1 MKITKNQLRKIIKEE
16 IEAALKEGKIEDNF
30 WASLKNIP
38 GLEFVDDGSSSQS
51 EFELYKGEDGEIPA
65 SAFASNLL
73 SNPMSSGSK
82 VVDSALDHS
91 YFREVMT
98 IDELG
103 DLIGHLTV
111 EKIINAS
118 KHLGRG
124 DKHFK
129 TYAQGLAKVIHDKK
143 RDPASKTIKNIEKK
157 KGSWEAYFRRMD
169 KH

>member
-38 GLEFVDDGSSSQS
+38 GLEVKADGSPSQS
-51 EFELYKGEDGEIPA
+51 EFELNDEPLPK

-91 YFREVMT
+91 WQDMSL
-98 IDELG
+98 DELG
-103 DLIGHLTV
+103 DLIGQNAL
-111 EKIINAS
+111 EKIIRAS
-118 KHLGRG
+118 RHLRRK
-124 DKHFK
+124 DRHFK
-129 TYAQGLAKVIHDKK
+129 SYAQGLAKAIHDKK
-143 RDPASKTIKNIEKK
+143 RDPASKTIDNIAAGGK
-157 KGSWEAYFRRMD
+157 AYFRRMD
-169 KH
+169 KHR

>member
-16 IEAALKEGKIEDNF
+16 LEATLKEGKIEDNF

-38 GLEFVDDGSSSQS
+38 GLEVKPDGSSSQS

-65 SAFASNLL
+65 SALAQNLL

-91 YFREVMT
+91 WQDMSL
-98 IDELG
+98 DELG
-103 DLIGHLTV
+103 ALIGQDTLK
-111 EKIINAS
+111 KIIDAS
-118 KHLGRG
+118 RRHKRG

-129 TYAQGLAKVIHDKK
+129 TYAQGLAKAIFRQQ
-143 RDPASKTIKNIEKK
+143 RDPASKTIDKIENKE
-157 KGSWEAYFRRMD
+157 GSWGAYFRRMD